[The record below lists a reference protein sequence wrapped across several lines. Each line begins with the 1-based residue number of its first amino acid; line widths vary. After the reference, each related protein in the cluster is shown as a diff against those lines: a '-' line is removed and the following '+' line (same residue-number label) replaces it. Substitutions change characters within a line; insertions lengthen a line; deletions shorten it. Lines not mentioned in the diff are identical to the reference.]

1 MLVFTNVQC
10 HLSTFIAFCLAHI
23 DHWQLPEALD
33 HCLAE
38 VLEFLVSTNCV
49 NSWAVGTLTT
59 PPDQTLRASTLFAE
73 LCIGGASIV
82 FSFLGL
88 MTTALT
94 HHIRGLLADVTVFA
108 TDQLRSG

>member
-10 HLSTFIAFCLAHI
+10 HLSTFVTFCLAHI
-23 DHWQLPEALD
+23 DHWLLPEALD

-38 VLEFLVSTNCV
+38 VLEFLVSTDCV
-49 NSWAVGTLTT
+49 NSWAVGTITT

-73 LCIGGASIV
+73 LCICGASIV

-88 MTTALT
+88 MATAFT
-94 HHIRGLLADVTVFA
+94 HHIRGFLADVTIF
-108 TDQLRSG
+108 TTEQL